1 MKQLDSQS
9 GFKETLNAV
18 LLFLLVL
25 AGFYGIYRFHHIL
38 FALFVAIIFGTMARP
53 IYQWFINRG
62 IHKNLVSGIMLVG
75 LLMLIIGFMFLL
87 LPLLTSQYQTLF
99 SAIPHYYTILRDWI
113 AGSNNELVARL
124 SESLPVSLSLGE
136 QLPGASQ
143 DAITTLNT
151 AMRFLGTGLNNIFVA
166 FVLLLLSYHWMVS
179 GSQIIVS
186 SLFFVKQ
193 DKRQNIL
200 AILQEIELKLTRYLV
215 GQGVLSLSIALLSL
229 VVFLVLRLPN
239 AFLLALI
246 AGLFEAVPMVGPILG
261 AIPAVLVALS
271 MSPTTVI
278 WVVISALLIQ
288 QIENNL
294 LVPRIMNKVV
304 GVNPFI
310 SILSISAFTSL
321 YGIGGALMAIP
332 LAAVIQLIFDRTLM
346 QRELE
351 TEGLNASRDKLNL
364 LRYETQEF
372 LNGIRNQARQAQPG
386 DTNNRTRID
395 TAMEEMEMVARDLDL
410 LLAKKAEEKNG
421 Q

>member
-186 SLFFVKQ
+186 SLFIVKQ

-351 TEGLNASRDKLNL
+351 TEGLNAGRDKLNL

>member
-351 TEGLNASRDKLNL
+351 TEGLNAGRDKLNL

>member
-1 MKQLDSQS
+1 MEQPDQQPD
-9 GFKETLNAV
+9 FKDAIKAV

-25 AGFYGIYRFHHIL
+25 AGFYGVYRFHHIL
-38 FALFVAIIFGTMARP
+38 FSLFVAIIFGTMARP
-53 IYQWFINRG
+53 IYQFFINRG

-75 LLMLIIGFMFLL
+75 FLGLIVGFVFLL
-87 LPLLTSQYQTLF
+87 LPVLTSQYQTLF
-99 SAIPHYYTILRDWI
+99 TAVPRYYNIVRDWI
-113 AGSNNELVARL
+113 ASSKNELVARL
-124 SESLPVSLSLGE
+124 SESLPVELSLGE
-136 QLPGASQ
+136 QLPNASQ
-143 DAITTLNT
+143 DAISTLNN
-151 AMRFLGTGLNNIFVA
+151 AVRFLGSGLNGIFFA
-166 FVLLLLSYHWMVS
+166 FVLLLLAYRWMVS
-179 GSQIIVS
+179 GSQIIAS

-193 DKRQNIL
+193 DKRQNVL
-200 AILQEIELKLTRYLV
+200 EIIQKIEMKLTRYLV
-215 GQGVLSLSIALLSL
+215 GQGVLSLSIAGLSL
-229 VVFLVLRLPN
+229 IVFLILRLPN

-278 WVVISALLIQ
+278 WVIISALAIQ

-332 LAAVIQLIFDRTLM
+332 LAAVIQLLLDHTVM
-346 QRELE
+346 QRESE
-351 TEGLNASRDKLNL
+351 VEGLNGGRDKLSL
-364 LRYETQEF
+364 LRYETQQ
-372 LNGIRNQARQAQPG
+372 LLTDIRNQSRQTQPG
-386 DTNNRTRID
+386 DTKSRTKID
-395 TAMEEMEMVARDLDL
+395 TVMEEMEMVARDLDL
-410 LLAKKAEEKNG
+410 LLAQKSEEKNG